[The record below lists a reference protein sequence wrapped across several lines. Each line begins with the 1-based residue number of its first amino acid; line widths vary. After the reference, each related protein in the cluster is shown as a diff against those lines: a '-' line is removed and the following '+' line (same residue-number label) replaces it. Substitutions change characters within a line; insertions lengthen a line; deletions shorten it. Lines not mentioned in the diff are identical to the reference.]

1 MTKIVGAILFLF
13 EITERD
19 MGKIHVETEFG
30 QFLTPLPPEN
40 WKKINH
46 TFSQKNFILYFSSQT
61 FLKYFVDCFKLS

>member
-40 WKKINH
+40 
-46 TFSQKNFILYFSSQT
+46 
-61 FLKYFVDCFKLS
+61 